1 MGSASVASMG
11 SASVASSAFSPAFLA
26 AKFKKN
32 YICMSTM
39 LMLNDE
45 FYVLRIMHLYDH
57 LSSFSHRPSSLS
69 LYPKLATP

>member
-1 MGSASVASMG
+1 
-11 SASVASSAFSPAFLA
+11 
-26 AKFKKN
+26 
-32 YICMSTM
+32 MSTM